1 MDHYQSAPIKRSGD
15 RACIQDRADEP
26 PPTLDRDQV
35 CLCINIWAAFYP
47 ERLMLVR
54 QAGRQI
60 RSVDERSTRSL
71 GG

>member
-1 MDHYQSAPIKRSGD
+1 MNHRQSAPIKESETS
-15 RACIQDRADEP
+15 ACIHDASDE

-47 ERLMLVR
+47 ERLTLAR
-54 QAGRQI
+54 QAGRHI
-60 RSVDERSTRSL
+60 KSVDERGARSW

>member
-1 MDHYQSAPIKRSGD
+1 KRSGNS
-15 RACIQDRADEP
+15 ACIQDAADEP

-47 ERLMLVR
+47 ERLMLVK
-54 QAGRQI
+54 QVGQQI
-60 RSVDERSTRSL
+60 RSVDERGARSW